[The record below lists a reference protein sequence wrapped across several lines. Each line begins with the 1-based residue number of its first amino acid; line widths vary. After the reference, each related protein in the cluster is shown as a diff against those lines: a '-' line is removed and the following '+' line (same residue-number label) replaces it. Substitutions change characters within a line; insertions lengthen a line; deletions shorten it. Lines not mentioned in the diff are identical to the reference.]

1 METQLSG
8 VGVPS
13 STVLDGRFAIRIC
26 ITNHRTSDADLDAI
40 VSYIRVRGAELATA
54 ARRTVSAGS
63 HAPRECNTLADSEL
77 ARTHTGNAGGNLL

>member
-54 ARRTVSAGS
+54 ARSTASAGS
-63 HAPRECNTLADSEL
+63 HAPRDCDTDTSADTEITQS
-77 ARTHTGNAGGNLL
+77 AGGNLLQ